1 MLSSNL
7 IRWGGLAATA
17 GGTLWVPYGGF
28 ETLEPWSAVTTYR
41 EDVGYELITDA
52 TYSGAYHLPGSLAV
66 LLTSLG
72 LLGVLALLR
81 VSAGRTGRIGLIL
94 VYVTLS
100 LSVLSLAGVITLF
113 DPLCTVARV
122 FGSLALGTATFLVG
136 ASALRRR
143 VAPGW
148 TVALLCLGLAGLSL
162 FPLWPLVYALQWV
175 SQAVGAALM
184 ILFGLGWTVLG
195 YMLWSHKGEEL
206 RQHSRVS

>member
-17 GGTLWVPYGGF
+17 GGTLWVPYGVF
-28 ETLEPWSAVTTYR
+28 EMLEPWGAVTTYR

-52 TYSGAYHLPGSLAV
+52 PLYVAYHL
-66 LLTSLG
+66 
-72 LLGVLALLR
+72 
-81 VSAGRTGRIGLIL
+81 
-94 VYVTLS
+94 
-100 LSVLSLAGVITLF
+100 
-113 DPLCTVARV
+113 
-122 FGSLALGTATFLVG
+122 
-136 ASALRRR
+136 
-143 VAPGW
+143 PGW

-206 RQHSRVS
+206 CQHSRVS